1 MVKINFENENY
12 RQEKRRTVNFYA
24 VDEKSSMNSERRE
37 NKQEYVTSCEK
48 KIENRKQK
56 RRERTILMILMC

>member
-37 NKQEYVTSCEK
+37 NKQEYVMSCEK
-48 KIENRKQK
+48 KN
-56 RRERTILMILMC
+56 